1 MQDEDGLWLVISRL
15 TAEIQMIRI
24 DERRVHFDQFHGI
37 AGVYVYTGSMV
48 FLKDSAPD
56 AERRL
61 DNIVVLASIVGFWLF
76 YVGIVTA
83 RAAILD
89 FPMQGELLT
98 RRLIVSGIGVLV
110 TILLWQLVRL
120 LDRRPLGTRIAAAML
135 LAVPAAISIAAINY
149 YFFNVY
155 EPIDL
160 LDEKMPKDPSGLHY
174 LKEIAELSISRYF
187 FLVAWSSFYLA
198 LTFAKDVG
206 ASERRAAEFAQ
217 AAQQAELRAL
227 RYQVNP
233 HFLFN
238 TLNSLSSLVITG
250 RTKEAEAM
258 IMNLSTFFRSS
269 LSGDPTV
276 DVPLED
282 EIALQR
288 LYLDIEAVRFPK
300 RLEVQI
306 NLPEALR
313 DWPVPGLILQPIVEN
328 AIKHGVARSTGK
340 VTVTIDAGVRNDQLT
355 LTVSNNG
362 AAGTTPDGNGSG
374 IGLSNVRSRLSARFG
389 EAASMQVERPDDAH
403 FRVILSLPRSAH
415 V

>member
-1 MQDEDGLWLVISRL
+1 MVGYDDLMAFPKDRAPE
-15 TAEIQMIRI
+15 
-24 DERRVHFDQFHGI
+24 
-37 AGVYVYTGSMV
+37 AG
-48 FLKDSAPD
+48 
-56 AERRL
+56 RRL
-61 DNIVVLASIVGFWLF
+61 DNIVVFASILGFWLF

-83 RAAILD
+83 RAAVLD

-110 TILLWQLVRL
+110 TILLWQCVSL
-120 LDRRPLGTRIAAAML
+120 LDRRPLGARIAAAML
-135 LAVPAAISIAAINY
+135 LALPAAISIAAINY

-160 LDEKMPKDPSGLHY
+160 LGEQMPQDPSGLHY

-187 FLVAWSSFYLA
+187 FLVAWASFYLA

-250 RTKEAEAM
+250 RNTEAEAM

-269 LSGDPTV
+269 LSGDPTM

-288 LYLDIEAVRFPK
+288 LYLDIEAIRFPK

-306 NLPEALR
+306 VLPADLR

-328 AIKHGVARSTGK
+328 AIKHGVARSTGT
-340 VTVTIDAGVRNDQLT
+340 VTVAIEARAMGGELHI
-355 LTVSNNG
+355 TVSNDG
-362 AAGTTPDGNGSG
+362 AAGTTPDETGAGF
-374 IGLSNVRSRLSARFG
+374 GLSNVRSRLAARFG
-389 EAASMQVERPDDAH
+389 DAASMQVDRPDDAH
-403 FRVILSLPRSAH
+403 FRVTLTLPRTSHA
-415 V
+415 

>member
-1 MQDEDGLWLVISRL
+1 
-15 TAEIQMIRI
+15 MIRI
-24 DERRVHFDQFHGI
+24 DERLVHFDQIHGNV
-37 AGVYVYTGSMV
+37 ALVVYGDPMDFPMERT
-48 FLKDSAPD
+48 PE

-61 DNIVVLASIVGFWLF
+61 DNIVVFASILGFWLF

-135 LAVPAAISIAAINY
+135 IAVPAAISIAAINY

-160 LDEKMPKDPSGLHY
+160 LDEKMPKEPSDLHFM
-174 LKEIAELSISRYF
+174 KEIAELSIARYF

-206 ASERRAAEFAQ
+206 ASERRAAAFAL

-238 TLNSLSSLVITG
+238 TLNSLSSLVING
-250 RTKEAEAM
+250 RNKEAEAM

-288 LYLDIEAVRFPK
+288 LYLDIEAIRFPK

-306 NLPEALR
+306 NLPAALC

-328 AIKHGVARSTGK
+328 AIKHGVARTTDK
-340 VTVTIDAGVRNDQLT
+340 VTVTIDAHAMGDQLVVT
-355 LTVSNNG
+355 ITNDG
-362 AAGTTPDGNGSG
+362 ATGTTPDGNGSG
-374 IGLSNVRSRLSARFG
+374 IGLSNVRSRLAARFG
-389 EAASMQVERPDDAH
+389 AAATMIVDRPDDAH
-403 FRVILSLPRSAH
+403 FRVTLTLPRGNHA
-415 V
+415 

>member
-1 MQDEDGLWLVISRL
+1 MTLPKPSV
-15 TAEIQMIRI
+15 
-24 DERRVHFDQFHGI
+24 
-37 AGVYVYTGSMV
+37 
-48 FLKDSAPD
+48 PD
-56 AERRL
+56 ADRRL
-61 DNIVVLASIVGFWLF
+61 DTVVVLGSIIGFWLF
-76 YVGIVTA
+76 YVAIVSA

-98 RRLIVSGIGVLV
+98 RRLIVSAIGVLV
-110 TILLWQLVRL
+110 TVLLWQIVRL
-120 LDRRPLGTRIAAAML
+120 VDRRPLGTRVAAAMT
-135 LAVPAAISIAAINY
+135 LAVPGAVGIAAVNY

-155 EPIDL
+155 DPIDL
-160 LDEKMPKDPSGLHY
+160 LGEKMPKDPAGLHVI
-174 LKEIAELSISRYF
+174 KEIAELSISRYF

-206 ASERRAAEFAQ
+206 ASERRAAGFAQ

-258 IMNLSTFFRSS
+258 IQNLSTFFRSS
-269 LSGDPTV
+269 LSGDPTA

-300 RLEVQI
+300 RLAVEI
-306 NLPEALR
+306 TLPNALR
-313 DWPVPGLILQPIVEN
+313 GWPVPGLILQPIVEN
-328 AIKHGVARSTGK
+328 AIKHGVARSTGP
-340 VTVTIDAGVRNDQLT
+340 VTVTIRAEAEGDRLR
-355 LTVSNNG
+355 LTVTNDR
-362 AAGTTPDGNGSG
+362 ATGTTPDANGAG
-374 IGLSNVRSRLSARFG
+374 IGLANVRSRLAARFG
-389 EAASMQVERPDDAH
+389 DAASMDVDRPDADH
-403 FRVILSLPRSAH
+403 FRVSLLIPRSGHA
-415 V
+415 

>member
-1 MQDEDGLWLVISRL
+1 MTVP
-15 TAEIQMIRI
+15 MP
-24 DERRVHFDQFHGI
+24 
-37 AGVYVYTGSMV
+37 
-48 FLKDSAPD
+48 SAPD
-56 AERRL
+56 ADRRL
-61 DNIVVLASIVGFWLF
+61 DNVVVLGSIIGFWLF
-76 YVGIVTA
+76 YVAIVSA
-83 RAAILD
+83 RAALLD

-110 TILLWQLVRL
+110 TMILWQLVRL
-120 LDRRPLGTRIAAAML
+120 LDRRPLGTRVAAAMV
-135 LAVPAAISIAAINY
+135 LAVPGAVSIAAINY

-155 EPIDL
+155 DPIDIL
-160 LDEKMPKDPSGLHY
+160 GEKMPKDPAGLHFV
-174 LKEIAELSISRYF
+174 KEIAELSISRYF

-206 ASERRAAEFAQ
+206 ASERRAAQFAQ

-258 IMNLSTFFRSS
+258 IQNLSTFFRSS
-269 LSGDPTV
+269 LSGDPTA

-300 RLEVQI
+300 RLEVEI
-306 NLPEALR
+306 HFPNALR

-340 VTVTIDAGVRNDQLT
+340 VTVTIAALAIDDKLQ
-355 LTVSNNG
+355 LTVSNDG
-362 AAGTTPDGNGSG
+362 AAGTTPDGNGAG
-374 IGLSNVRSRLSARFG
+374 IGLANVRSRLAARFG
-389 EAASMQVERPDDAH
+389 PAASLTVAQPDAGTFQVTLL
-403 FRVILSLPRSAH
+403 IPRSGHA
-415 V
+415 

>member
-1 MQDEDGLWLVISRL
+1 L
-15 TAEIQMIRI
+15 IRI
-24 DERRVHFDQFHGI
+24 DERLVHFDQIHGI
-37 AGVYVYTGSMV
+37 VALVVYGGPMV
-48 FLKDSAPD
+48 FPKDRAPE

-61 DNIVVLASIVGFWLF
+61 DNIVVFASILGFWLF

-120 LDRRPLGTRIAAAML
+120 LDRRPLGMRIAAAML

-149 YFFNVY
+149 YFFNIY

-187 FLVAWSSFYLA
+187 FLVAWASFYLA

-250 RTKEAEAM
+250 RNKEAEAM

-288 LYLDIEAVRFPK
+288 LYLDIEAIRFPK

-306 NLPEALR
+306 DLPAALR

-328 AIKHGVARSTGK
+328 AIKHGVARSTGT
-340 VTVTIDAGVRNDQLT
+340 VTVAIEAMAMGDELRITISND
-355 LTVSNNG
+355 G
-362 AAGTTPDGNGSG
+362 AAGTTPDENGAG
-374 IGLSNVRSRLSARFG
+374 IGLSNVRSRLAARFG
-389 EAASMQVERPDDAH
+389 DAASMQVDRPDAAH
-403 FRVILSLPRSAH
+403 FRVTLTLPRNSHA
-415 V
+415 

>member
-1 MQDEDGLWLVISRL
+1 LVGYDDL
-15 TAEIQMIRI
+15 
-24 DERRVHFDQFHGI
+24 
-37 AGVYVYTGSMV
+37 MV
-48 FLKDSAPD
+48 FPKDRAPE
-56 AERRL
+56 AGRRL
-61 DNIVVLASIVGFWLF
+61 DNIVVFASILGFWLF

-83 RAAILD
+83 RAAVLD

-110 TILLWQLVRL
+110 TILLWQCVSL
-120 LDRRPLGTRIAAAML
+120 LDRRPLGARIAAAML
-135 LAVPAAISIAAINY
+135 LALPAAISIAAINY

-160 LDEKMPKDPSGLHY
+160 LGEQMPKDPSGLHY

-187 FLVAWSSFYLA
+187 FLVAWASFYLA

-250 RTKEAEAM
+250 RNTEAEAM

-269 LSGDPTV
+269 LSGDPTM

-288 LYLDIEAVRFPK
+288 LYLDIEAIRFPK

-306 NLPEALR
+306 VLPADLR

-328 AIKHGVARSTGK
+328 AIKHGVARSTGT
-340 VTVTIDAGVRNDQLT
+340 VTVAIEARAMGGELHI
-355 LTVSNNG
+355 TVSNDG
-362 AAGTTPDGNGSG
+362 AAGTTPDENGAG
-374 IGLSNVRSRLSARFG
+374 IGLSNVRSRLAARFG
-389 EAASMQVERPDDAH
+389 DAASMQVDRPDDAH
-403 FRVILSLPRSAH
+403 FRVTLTLPRTSHA
-415 V
+415 

>member
-1 MQDEDGLWLVISRL
+1 
-15 TAEIQMIRI
+15 MIRI
-24 DERRVHFDQFHGI
+24 DERLLYFDQNHGK
-37 AGVYVYTGSMV
+37 AWRRVYGDPMP
-48 FLKDSAPD
+48 LPKKMMPD
-56 AERRL
+56 AERERL
-61 DNIVVLASIVGFWLF
+61 DNLVVFGSIIGFWLF
-76 YVGIVTA
+76 YVAIVTA

-110 TILLWQLVRL
+110 TILLWQIVRR
-120 LDRRPLGTRIAAAML
+120 LDRQPLGTRIAAAMIF
-135 LAVPAAISIAAINY
+135 AIPAAISIAAVNY

-160 LDEKMPKDPSGLHY
+160 LDEKMPKDASGLHY

-187 FLVAWSSFYLA
+187 FLVAWASFYLA

-206 ASERRAAEFAQ
+206 ASERRAADFAQ

-250 RTKEAEAM
+250 RPKEAEAM

-269 LSGDPTV
+269 LSGDPTS

-300 RLEVQI
+300 RLDVCI
-306 NLPEALR
+306 DLPEDLR
-313 DWPVPGLILQPIVEN
+313 DWPVPGLILQPVVEN
-328 AIKHGVARSTGK
+328 AVKHGVARSTGT
-340 VTVTIDAGVRNDQLT
+340 VTVAITARSDGDV
-355 LTVSNNG
+355 LTVAVINDG
-362 AAGTTPDGNGSG
+362 AAGTTPDGNGAG
-374 IGLSNVRSRLSARFG
+374 IGLSNVRSRLAARFG
-389 EAASMQVERPDDAH
+389 DAASMTVERPDDAH
-403 FRVILSLPRSAH
+403 FRVILTMPRPAH

>member
-1 MQDEDGLWLVISRL
+1 
-15 TAEIQMIRI
+15 MIRI
-24 DERRVHFDQFHGI
+24 DERLVHFDQFHGI
-37 AGVYVYTGSMV
+37 VGSGVYGGRMV
-48 FLKDSAPD
+48 FLKDSAPE
-56 AERRL
+56 AARRL
-61 DNIVVLASIVGFWLF
+61 DNIVVLGSIIGFWLF

-135 LAVPAAISIAAINY
+135 VAVPAAISIAAINY

-160 LDEKMPKDPSGLHY
+160 LDEKMPKDSAGLHF

-206 ASERRAAEFAQ
+206 TSERRAAEFAQ

-250 RTKEAEAM
+250 RSKEAEAM

-269 LSGDPTV
+269 LSGDPTM

-313 DWPVPGLILQPIVEN
+313 DWPVPGLILQPLVEN

-340 VTVTIDAGVRNDQLT
+340 VTITIDAAAAGDQLR
-355 LTVSNNG
+355 LTVSNDG

-374 IGLSNVRSRLSARFG
+374 IGLANVRSRLSTRFG
-389 EAASMQVERPDDAH
+389 DTASMVVDRPDDAH
-403 FRVILSLPRSAH
+403 FRVTLTLPRHSH

>member
-1 MQDEDGLWLVISRL
+1 MAFQK
-15 TAEIQMIRI
+15 
-24 DERRVHFDQFHGI
+24 ERVPEANH
-37 AGVYVYTGSMV
+37 
-48 FLKDSAPD
+48 
-56 AERRL
+56 RL
-61 DNIVVLASIVGFWLF
+61 DNIVVFASIIGFWLF

-120 LDRRPLGTRIAAAML
+120 LDRHPLGTRIAAAMF

-149 YFFNVY
+149 YFFNIY

-187 FLVAWSSFYLA
+187 FLVAWASFYLA

-206 ASERRAAEFAQ
+206 TSERRAAEFAQ

-250 RTKEAEAM
+250 RNKEAEAM

-288 LYLDIEAVRFPK
+288 LYLDIEATRFPK

-306 NLPEALR
+306 TLPEALR
-313 DWPVPGLILQPIVEN
+313 DWPVPGLILQPLVEN
-328 AIKHGVARSTGK
+328 AIKHGVARSTG
-340 VTVTIDAGVRNDQLT
+340 TVRVEIEARALGDDLWI
-355 LTVSNNG
+355 TVSNDG
-362 AAGTTPDGNGSG
+362 VAGTTPDENGAG
-374 IGLSNVRSRLSARFG
+374 IGLSNVRSRLNARFG
-389 EAASMQVERPDDAH
+389 EAAAMQVDRPDDAH
-403 FRVILSLPRSAH
+403 FRVTLTIPRSSH

>member
-1 MQDEDGLWLVISRL
+1 MTVPLP
-15 TAEIQMIRI
+15 
-24 DERRVHFDQFHGI
+24 
-37 AGVYVYTGSMV
+37 
-48 FLKDSAPD
+48 SAPEPD
-56 AERRL
+56 RRL
-61 DNIVVLASIVGFWLF
+61 DTLVVLGSIFGFWLF
-76 YVGIVTA
+76 YVAIVSA
-83 RAAILD
+83 RAALLD
-89 FPMQGELLT
+89 FPMQGELLV
-98 RRLIVSGIGVLV
+98 RRLVVSGIGVLV
-110 TILLWQLVRL
+110 TIVLWQLVRL
-120 LDRRPLGTRIAAAML
+120 LDRRPLGTRVAAAML
-135 LAVPAAISIAAINY
+135 LAVPGAIGIAAVNY

-155 EPIDL
+155 DPIDIL
-160 LDEKMPKDPSGLHY
+160 GEKMPKEPGGIHFI
-174 LKEIAELSISRYF
+174 KEIAELSISRYF

-206 ASERRAAEFAQ
+206 TSERRAAAFAQ

-258 IMNLSTFFRSS
+258 IQNLSTFFRSS
-269 LSGDPTV
+269 LSGDPTA

-300 RLEVQI
+300 RLEVTI
-306 NLPEALR
+306 DLPNSLR

-340 VTVTIDAGVRNDQLT
+340 VTVGIVAEVIGDKLRIS
-355 LTVSNNG
+355 VSNDG
-362 AAGTTPDGNGSG
+362 ASGTTPDENGAG
-374 IGLSNVRSRLSARFG
+374 IGLANVRSRLAARFG
-389 EAASMQVERPDDAH
+389 SSATMTVERPDPAT
-403 FRVILSLPRSAH
+403 FIVTLLIPRGGHA
-415 V
+415 

>member
-1 MQDEDGLWLVISRL
+1 
-15 TAEIQMIRI
+15 MIRI
-24 DERRVHFDQFHGI
+24 DERQLRFDQIHGNVRSQDYGD
-37 AGVYVYTGSMV
+37 AMVSLKEGAPKTERGS
-48 FLKDSAPD
+48 
-56 AERRL
+56 L
-61 DNIVVLASIVGFWLF
+61 DNRIVLASIIGFWLF
-76 YVGIVTA
+76 YVAIVTA

-110 TILLWQLVRL
+110 TILLWQIVRT
-120 LDRRPLGTRIAAAML
+120 LDRRRLGTRIAGAML
-135 LAVPAAISIAAINY
+135 FAIPAAICIAAINY

-160 LDEKMPKDPSGLHY
+160 LDEKMPKDPAGLHY

-206 ASERRAAEFAQ
+206 DSERRAARFAQ

-269 LSGDPTV
+269 LSGDPTT

-282 EIALQR
+282 EIALQQ

-300 RLEVQI
+300 RMDVRI
-306 NLPEALR
+306 DLPNHLR
-313 DWPVPGLILQPIVEN
+313 DWPVPGLILQPIIEN
-328 AIKHGVARSTGK
+328 AIKHGVARTSGK
-340 VTVTIDAGVRNDQLT
+340 VGIAIRAEDVDGKLQIMISND
-355 LTVSNNG
+355 G
-362 AAGTTPDGNGSG
+362 AAGTTPDSNGPG
-374 IGLSNVRSRLSARFG
+374 IGLANVRSRLAARFG
-389 EAASMQVERPDDAH
+389 DEARMDVERPDEAH
-403 FRVILSLPRSAH
+403 FNVVLTIPRTNHA
-415 V
+415 

>member
-1 MQDEDGLWLVISRL
+1 
-15 TAEIQMIRI
+15 MIRI
-24 DERRVHFDQFHGI
+24 DERLLRFDQIHGKSRLP
-37 AGVYVYTGSMV
+37 GYCEGMV
-48 FLKDSAPD
+48 SLKESASEPGRGALDS
-56 AERRL
+56 R
-61 DNIVVLASIVGFWLF
+61 IVLASIIGFWLF
-76 YVGIVTA
+76 YVAIVTA

-110 TILLWQLVRL
+110 TILLWQIVRL
-120 LDRRPLGTRIAAAML
+120 LDRRPLGTRVAAAML
-135 LAVPAAISIAAINY
+135 FAVPAAVSIAAINY

-160 LDEKMPKDPSGLHY
+160 LDEKMPKDPSGLHF

-187 FLVAWSSFYLA
+187 FLVAWASFYLA

-206 ASERRAAEFAQ
+206 TSERRAAEFAQ

-269 LSGDPTV
+269 LSGDPTS

-306 NLPEALR
+306 DLPDALR

-340 VTVTIDAGVRNDQLT
+340 VTVAIRATEADDKLQI
-355 LTVSNNG
+355 TVSNNG
-362 AAGTTPDGNGSG
+362 ATGTTPDANGAG
-374 IGLSNVRSRLSARFG
+374 IGLANVRSRLAARFG
-389 EAASMQVERPDDAH
+389 DGAEMRTERPDDAH
-403 FRVILSLPRSAH
+403 FHVVLTIPRTTH

>member
-1 MQDEDGLWLVISRL
+1 
-15 TAEIQMIRI
+15 MIRI
-24 DERRVHFDQFHGI
+24 DERLLRFDQIHGI
-37 AGVYVYTGSMV
+37 VRMAGYGATMVSLQESVPTDRGS
-48 FLKDSAPD
+48 
-56 AERRL
+56 L
-61 DNIVVLASIVGFWLF
+61 DNRIVLGSIIGFWAF
-76 YVGIVTA
+76 YVAIVTA
-83 RAAILD
+83 RAALLD

-98 RRLIVSGIGVLV
+98 RRLIVSGLGIVV
-110 TILLWQLVRL
+110 TIILWQMVRL
-120 LDRRPLGTRIAAAML
+120 LDRKPLWTRILAAMMF
-135 LAVPAAISIAAINY
+135 AIPAAIASAAVNY
-149 YFFNVY
+149 YFFNIY
-155 EPIDL
+155 EPLDL
-160 LDEKMPKDPSGLHY
+160 LDEHFPRDVNNQHY
-174 LKEIAELSISRYF
+174 LKEMAELSISRYF

-206 ASERRAAEFAQ
+206 DSERRAAEFAQ

-269 LSGDPTV
+269 LSGDPTA

-300 RLEVQI
+300 RLQVDI
-306 NLPEALR
+306 HLPDDLR

-328 AIKHGVARSTGK
+328 AIKHGVARSTGVVK
-340 VTVTIDAGVRNDQLT
+340 VSIDAALADDQLRITVRNDGCA
-355 LTVSNNG
+355 G
-362 AAGTTPDGNGSG
+362 ATPDSNGSG
-374 IGLSNVRSRLSARFG
+374 IGLSNVRSRLAARFG
-389 EAASMQVERPDDAH
+389 GAATMTAEKADAASFEV
-403 FRVILSLPRSAH
+403 VLTIPRTGRD
-415 V
+415 

>member
-1 MQDEDGLWLVISRL
+1 
-15 TAEIQMIRI
+15 MIRI
-24 DERRVHFDQFHGI
+24 DECPLRFDQNHGNVRLPDY
-37 AGVYVYTGSMV
+37 GRFMV
-48 FLKDSAPD
+48 SLQESAPGT
-56 AERRL
+56 ARGSL
-61 DNIVVLASIVGFWLF
+61 DNRIVLASIIGFWLF
-76 YVGIVTA
+76 YVAIVTA

-110 TILLWQLVRL
+110 TILLWQIVRL

-135 LAVPAAISIAAINY
+135 FAVPAAVSLAAINY

-160 LDEKMPKDPSGLHY
+160 LDEKMPKDASGLHY

-206 ASERRAAEFAQ
+206 TSERRAAEFAQ
-217 AAQQAELRAL
+217 AAQHAELRAL

-250 RTKEAEAM
+250 RSKEAEAM

-269 LSGDPTV
+269 LSGDPTA

-306 NLPEALR
+306 DLPDQLR

-340 VTVTIDAGVRNDQLT
+340 VTISIHATEADDKLRIS
-355 LTVSNNG
+355 VSNDG
-362 AAGTTPDGNGSG
+362 AAGSTPDANGAG
-374 IGLSNVRSRLSARFG
+374 IGLANVRSRLAARFG
-389 EAASMQVERPDDAH
+389 NAAEMVIDRPDDAH
-403 FRVILSLPRSAH
+403 FDVILTIPKAANA
-415 V
+415 

>member
-1 MQDEDGLWLVISRL
+1 
-15 TAEIQMIRI
+15 MIRI
-24 DERRVHFDQFHGI
+24 DERLLRFDQTRGN
-37 AGVYVYTGSMV
+37 ARPSGYGAVMV
-48 FLKDSAPD
+48 SLQESAPGTG
-56 AERRL
+56 RGSL
-61 DNIVVLASIVGFWLF
+61 DNRIVLASIIGFWLF
-76 YVGIVTA
+76 YVAIVTA

-110 TILLWQLVRL
+110 TILLWQIVRL

-135 LAVPAAISIAAINY
+135 FAVPAAICIAAINY

-160 LDEKMPKDPSGLHY
+160 LDEKMPKDTSGLHY

-206 ASERRAAEFAQ
+206 TSERLAAEFAQ

-269 LSGDPTV
+269 LSGDPTS

-288 LYLDIEAVRFPK
+288 LYLDIEAARFPK
-300 RLEVQI
+300 RLDVQI
-306 NLPEALR
+306 DLPDALR

-328 AIKHGVARSTGK
+328 AIKHGVARSTG
-340 VTVTIDAGVRNDQLT
+340 TVTISIRAAEVDGHLRIS
-355 LTVSNNG
+355 VSNDG
-362 AAGTTPDGNGSG
+362 AAGTTPDANGAG
-374 IGLSNVRSRLSARFG
+374 IGLANVRSRLSARFG
-389 EAASMQVERPDDAH
+389 ETAQMITERPDEAH
-403 FRVILSLPRSAH
+403 FQVVLTIPRSSH
-415 V
+415 D